1 MDIDLK
7 EEIRKQDEL
16 LAEYLRVIEIQKGL
30 IQELKKMENVHW
42 MLKNSGMMHWI
53 KQKRSVCS
61 IMKQLLNWKKNGG
74 KT

>member
-1 MDIDLK
+1 
-7 EEIRKQDEL
+7 
-16 LAEYLRVIEIQKGL
+16 
-30 IQELKKMENVHW
+30 

>member
-30 IQELKKMENVHW
+30 IQEQKKMIEYLEDHIS
-42 MLKNSGMMHWI
+42 KI
-53 KQKRSVCS
+53 TDIIRD
-61 IMKQLLNWKKNGG
+61 I
-74 KT
+74 

>member
-30 IQELKKMENVHW
+30 IQEQKKMIEYLEDHIS
-42 MLKNSGMMHWI
+42 KITDIISG
-53 KQKRSVCS
+53 V
-61 IMKQLLNWKKNGG
+61 
-74 KT
+74 